1 MTIWLTPT
9 EVSKKMRECL
19 EDEEWKKQALEY
31 VMFASQL
38 FPEDTFKK
46 DENIELFLSG
56 ILFLYA
62 LSQFEDSKEIN

>member
-1 MTIWLTPT
+1 
-9 EVSKKMRECL
+9 MRECL